1 MPGIEPGSIACK
13 ESAFTL
19 LPCPCPQLPR
29 RQSSN
34 ILTKSPAEFLPGE
47 HHSYNWGCY
56 GDRSHRQAWVF
67 REVPTLLCGEKVKGA
82 PKWTNSKSVHY
93 RGLGGELP
101 LTSLAFFQGIFLRAP
116 FSFFHVTYCSHFFL
130 LRFRLSVPQTG
141 AWIFVKGSS
150 QAVIRMIGC
159 EMTSVLFSFLWDSS
173 LVFCLVS
180 SLGDVT
186 EICKIAQL
194 WYTGRLPIPSSCSE
208 HQS

>member
-1 MPGIEPGSIACK
+1 MGIEATDRPGSLGR
-13 ESAFTL
+13 FP
-19 LPCPCPQLPR
+19 PCSVGKKLKGH
-29 RQSSN
+29 QSGQIS
-34 ILTKSPAEFLPGE
+34 
-47 HHSYNWGCY
+47 
-56 GDRSHRQAWVF
+56 
-67 REVPTLLCGEKVKGA
+67 KVSITGVWEASCLWPPWHFFKG
-82 PKWTNSKSVHY
+82 
-93 RGLGGELP
+93 
-101 LTSLAFFQGIFLRAP
+101 FFLRAP